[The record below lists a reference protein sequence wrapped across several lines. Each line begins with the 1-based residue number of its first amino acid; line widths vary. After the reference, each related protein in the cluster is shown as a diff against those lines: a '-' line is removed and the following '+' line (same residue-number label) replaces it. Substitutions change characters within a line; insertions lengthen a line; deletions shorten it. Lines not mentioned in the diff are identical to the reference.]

1 MQLQFGIGLLI
12 LGLIGKKCC
21 KNDKIKEF
29 FKKIKNQGI
38 FNIILGIISVII
50 QYLNEELYIISI
62 FMLVIGILFSFIYLL
77 ISSLLLIKY
86 GNLNKSAKVGLFI
99 IVVLFCIR
107 VFFGNTISD
116 KLEIG
121 FRKLDEPIKIGK
133 EFLLYECD
141 DKSHGDE
148 KVYMTIN
155 KIEKD
160 DSEATLMYFD
170 LRYEG
175 DKPINLVDENNS
187 FSDLCSFRT
196 TISCDKV
203 DDSWEDQFVIE
214 DDINYATIYDEYVK
228 DLPKVVEPNMTLK
241 HLVYPIAVPG
251 VQYDDISIEDMR
263 IVIKTALKM
272 QHKGQTI
279 REDISNL
286 SD

>member
-1 MQLQFGIGLLI
+1 MQLQFGIGLLTVGI
-12 LGLIGKKCC
+12 IGKKCC
-21 KNDKIKEF
+21 KKDKIKEF
-29 FKKIKNQGI
+29 FFKVKNQGI

-77 ISSLLLIKY
+77 ISSILLIKY
-86 GNLNKSAKVGLFI
+86 GNLNKSAKIGLFI

-107 VFFGNTISD
+107 VFFGDTISD

-133 EFLLYECD
+133 EFLLYKCD
-141 DKSHGDE
+141 DEEHSNE

-160 DSEATLMYFD
+160 DYEATLMYFD

-187 FSDLCSFRT
+187 FSDLCSFRI
-196 TISCDKV
+196 TISCDKLK
-203 DDSWEDQFVIE
+203 DRWDEFNIE
-214 DDINYATIYDEYVK
+214 DDINNPTMYDEHIK
-228 DLPKVVEPNMTLK
+228 NLPKVVEPNMTLK
-241 HLVYPIAVPG
+241 HLVYPIAVEG
-251 VQYDDISIEDMR
+251 TLYDDIPLQDMN
-263 IVIKTALKM
+263 IVIETALKM
-272 QHKGQTI
+272 QHEGQTI
-279 REDISNL
+279 REDISIL